1 MPWPS
6 RATNPLLG
14 MVVLRRFSAPGVAEA
29 LEVPGRPRA
38 VRETWPSTP
47 GPRRAVLALRQDLC
61 ADLGSSANGM
71 PNEKPIKA
79 TGVMPTF

>member
-6 RATNPLLG
+6 ATNPPLG
-14 MVVLRRFSAPGVAEA
+14 MVVLPRFSAPGVAKA
-29 LEVPGRPRA
+29 LEVPGRRA

-61 ADLGSSANGM
+61 ADVGRSANGM